1 MHLVRTAR
9 SRQKYILFLMS
20 GLIFA
25 PMKSKLRDTDF
36 VEFAIFSGRFF
47 RYFYFYLSLFLN
59 FRFTIFQRCVFYCDQ
74 FRTNTK
80 LGKLNIVTIDW
91 DKCVRNNDK
100 RNKELLILV
109 GAVVLIVLVFVL
121 LIKWC
126 RNCSVRKAN
135 RDRMDQYDSVQN
147 VAEEI

>member
-1 MHLVRTAR
+1 M
-9 SRQKYILFLMS
+9 
-20 GLIFA
+20 
-25 PMKSKLRDTDF
+25 
-36 VEFAIFSGRFF
+36 
-47 RYFYFYLSLFLN
+47 
-59 FRFTIFQRCVFYCDQ
+59 FYCDQ

-126 RNCSVRKAN
+126 RNCSVRKAK